1 LTRRLLSPRVRTGA
15 IHDRVLRTFL
25 VRTFPINFPRSPLE
39 TSPVARIERQLAV
52 AQRITRIGSWEWDV
66 VTGVVAWSDELYRI
80 YGFEP
85 RSRLITLDFFL
96 SCLHPED
103 ITEVRRRV
111 GEAIERGGRFQWL
124 ERIVRADGSV
134 RELDTIGDALCG
146 DGRRVTSLV
155 GTCRDVTEDRERDR
169 QIRHYVDLVHN
180 VQTGLSLWCPSPNG
194 DTDAPC
200 LLAFNPASERIA
212 GTPLGP
218 FLGKPFRAIVP
229 YAAGGEIEALL
240 AHVARERR
248 SLDFRVERS
257 RDPAHPTRAL
267 SIKGFPVGEQCVG
280 LAVEDVTVQTGIA
293 LERNQLEEQ
302 LRDLSAHVEATLEDE
317 RTSIAREIHDE
328 LGQSLTALKMDIAW
342 IVRRASGGSSP
353 LSHDALVGKLAEMSS
368 LTDEVIRQVRRIST
382 ELRPGVL
389 DDLGLIAAIEW
400 QAQDFEERTGTP
412 CVVRS
417 NANDAAIER
426 PLATAVFRILQESLT
441 NVTRHARADHVEVR
455 IDIDDQELSL
465 EVCDDGVGI
474 TPEDAASPKSLGLL
488 GIRERAHRFG
498 GTVTIGPGEPRGTI
512 VSLRVPRGGGGGR

>member
-1 LTRRLLSPRVRTGA
+1 
-15 IHDRVLRTFL
+15 
-25 VRTFPINFPRSPLE
+25 LE

-52 AQRITRIGSWEWDV
+52 AQRITKIGSWEWDV
-66 VTGVVAWSDELYRI
+66 VTGLVAWSDELYRI

-85 RSRLITLDFFL
+85 RSRSITLDFFL
-96 SCLHPED
+96 SRLHPED
-103 ITEVRRRV
+103 VATVRRRV
-111 GEAIERGGRFQWL
+111 GDAIERGGRFQWL
-124 ERIVRADGSV
+124 ERIVRSDGTI
-134 RELDTIGDALCG
+134 RELDTIGDAIRG
-146 DGRRVTSLV
+146 DGTRVTSLV

-169 QIRHYVDLVHN
+169 QIRHYADLVRN
-180 VQTGLSLWCPSPNG
+180 VQIGLSLWCPSPG
-194 DTDAPC
+194 ADTDAPC
-200 LLAFNPASERIA
+200 LLAFNPATERIT
-212 GTPLGP
+212 GTALGP
-218 FLGKPFRAIVP
+218 FLGKPLRAIVP
-229 YAAGGEIEALL
+229 HAAGGEIEALL

-248 SLDFRVERS
+248 SLDLGVERS
-257 RDPAHPTRAL
+257 RDRAHPMRAL

-280 LAVEDVTVQTGIA
+280 LAIEDVTVQTGIA
-293 LERNQLEEQ
+293 RERNKLEEQ

-342 IVRRASGGSSP
+342 IVRRESTVSSP

-417 NANDAAIER
+417 NVSDAAIER
-426 PLATAVFRILQESLT
+426 PLATAIFRIFQESLT

-455 IDIDDQELSL
+455 VEVDDHELTL
-465 EVCDDGVGI
+465 EVCDDGTGI

-498 GTVTIGPGEPRGTI
+498 GTVTIGRGEPRGT
-512 VSLRVPRGGGGGR
+512 VVALRVPRGAGGAR